1 MPPKVPRLRWDDPLR
16 ALDVLGSLWSSTGLP
31 SVTSVS
37 AQAVA
42 VPYRTLFTTLQ
53 QLLVGKRITIRMG
66 DHDVTL
72 TVTEL
77 DSELE
82 PRALA
87 VGQLGEVRVAA
98 RDIEWGQ
105 QRLQRAVAVLRNVHI
120 RPGVPPLV
128 VAAPVELSTA
138 LPAEIFDEMVR
149 QAAPQLHAQLL
160 RKLVVLAP
168 HRQPFLQ
175 QLLRHLGLHQML
187 MLGRALAH
195 RLGGRRAAG
204 GRGER
209 GIAARP
215 ADEGLR
221 CAVGRLNQTEFA
233 LQACER
239 KHAVLFERGGEFLG
253 GEAVDLVAAV
263 GDEVEDEAEF
273 AEFFGEA
280 AHLLVAH
287 SGGIPAE

>member
-53 QLLVGKRITIRMG
+53 QLLVGKRVTIGMG

-149 QAAPQLHAQLL
+149 QAAPQLHAQLRADSTAQL
-160 RKLVVLAP
+160 HWVRRPGWGSLEVDVNVVGTTLWVRPRALLTGQRRWKLPKRTPAHPVPLPELP
-168 HRQPFLQ
+168 HGLLVSGVSLGVDSLEISGLLPEWRMELP
-175 QLLRHLGLHQML
+175 LRHLEDVISQLSQG
-187 MLGRALAH
+187 ALSFAWPS
-195 RLGGRRAAG
+195 L
-204 GRGER
+204 
-209 GIAARP
+209 
-215 ADEGLR
+215 LR
-221 CAVGRLNQTEFA
+221 SS
-233 LQACER
+233 
-239 KHAVLFERGGEFLG
+239 
-253 GEAVDLVAAV
+253 D
-263 GDEVEDEAEF
+263 
-273 AEFFGEA
+273 
-280 AHLLVAH
+280 
-287 SGGIPAE
+287 

>member
-53 QLLVGKRITIRMG
+53 QLLVGKRVTIGMG

-72 TVTEL
+72 TLTEL

-149 QAAPQLHAQLL
+149 QAAPQLHAQLRADSTAQL
-160 RKLVVLAP
+160 HWVRRPGWGSLEVDVNVVGTTLWVRPRALLTGQRRWKLPKRTPAHPVPLPELP
-168 HRQPFLQ
+168 HGLLVSGVSLGVDSLEISGLLPEWRMELP
-175 QLLRHLGLHQML
+175 LRHLEDVISQLSQG
-187 MLGRALAH
+187 ALSFAWPS
-195 RLGGRRAAG
+195 L
-204 GRGER
+204 
-209 GIAARP
+209 
-215 ADEGLR
+215 LR
-221 CAVGRLNQTEFA
+221 SS
-233 LQACER
+233 
-239 KHAVLFERGGEFLG
+239 
-253 GEAVDLVAAV
+253 D
-263 GDEVEDEAEF
+263 
-273 AEFFGEA
+273 
-280 AHLLVAH
+280 
-287 SGGIPAE
+287 

>member
-149 QAAPQLHAQLL
+149 QAAPQLHAQLRADSTAQL
-160 RKLVVLAP
+160 HWVRRPGWGSLEVDVNVVGTTLWVRPRALLTGQRRWKLPKRTPAHPVPLPELP
-168 HRQPFLQ
+168 HGLLVTGVSLGVDSLEISGLLPEWRMELP
-175 QLLRHLGLHQML
+175 LRHLEDVISQLSQG
-187 MLGRALAH
+187 ALSFAWPS
-195 RLGGRRAAG
+195 L
-204 GRGER
+204 
-209 GIAARP
+209 
-215 ADEGLR
+215 LR
-221 CAVGRLNQTEFA
+221 SS
-233 LQACER
+233 
-239 KHAVLFERGGEFLG
+239 
-253 GEAVDLVAAV
+253 D
-263 GDEVEDEAEF
+263 
-273 AEFFGEA
+273 
-280 AHLLVAH
+280 
-287 SGGIPAE
+287 

>member
-82 PRALA
+82 PRGLA

-149 QAAPQLHAQLL
+149 QAAPQLHAQLRADSTAQL
-160 RKLVVLAP
+160 HWVRRPGWGSLEVDVNVVGNTLWVRPRALLTGQRRWKLPKRTPAHPVPLPELP
-168 HRQPFLQ
+168 HGLLVTGVSLGVDSLEISGLLPEWRMELP
-175 QLLRHLGLHQML
+175 LRHLEDVISQLSQG
-187 MLGRALAH
+187 ALSFAWPS
-195 RLGGRRAAG
+195 L
-204 GRGER
+204 
-209 GIAARP
+209 
-215 ADEGLR
+215 LR
-221 CAVGRLNQTEFA
+221 SS
-233 LQACER
+233 
-239 KHAVLFERGGEFLG
+239 
-253 GEAVDLVAAV
+253 D
-263 GDEVEDEAEF
+263 
-273 AEFFGEA
+273 
-280 AHLLVAH
+280 
-287 SGGIPAE
+287 

>member
-53 QLLVGKRITIRMG
+53 QLLVGKRVTIRMG

-82 PRALA
+82 PRGLA

-98 RDIEWGQ
+98 RDIEWGR

-128 VAAPVELSTA
+128 VAAPVELSTS

-149 QAAPQLHAQLL
+149 QAAPQLHAQLRADSTAQL
-160 RKLVVLAP
+160 HWVRRPGWGSLEVDVNVVGTTLWVRPRALLTGLTRQRRWKLPKRTPA
-168 HRQPFLQ
+168 HRVPMPELPYG
-175 QLLRHLGLHQML
+175 LLVTGVSLGVDSLEISGLLPEWRMELPLRHLEDVISQLSQG
-187 MLGRALAH
+187 ALSFAWPS
-195 RLGGRRAAG
+195 L
-204 GRGER
+204 
-209 GIAARP
+209 
-215 ADEGLR
+215 LR
-221 CAVGRLNQTEFA
+221 SS
-233 LQACER
+233 
-239 KHAVLFERGGEFLG
+239 
-253 GEAVDLVAAV
+253 D
-263 GDEVEDEAEF
+263 
-273 AEFFGEA
+273 
-280 AHLLVAH
+280 
-287 SGGIPAE
+287 

>member
-53 QLLVGKRITIRMG
+53 QLLVGKRVTIRMG

-82 PRALA
+82 PRGLA

-105 QRLQRAVAVLRNVHI
+105 QRLRRAVAVLRNAHI

-149 QAAPQLHAQLL
+149 QAAPQLHAQLRADSTARL
-160 RKLVVLAP
+160 HWVRRPGWGSLEVDVNVVGTTLWVRPRALLTGQRRWKLPKRTPAHPVPLPELP
-168 HRQPFLQ
+168 HGLLVTGVSLGVDSLEISGLLPEWRMELP
-175 QLLRHLGLHQML
+175 LRHLEDVISQLSQG
-187 MLGRALAH
+187 ALSFAWPS
-195 RLGGRRAAG
+195 L
-204 GRGER
+204 
-209 GIAARP
+209 
-215 ADEGLR
+215 LR
-221 CAVGRLNQTEFA
+221 SS
-233 LQACER
+233 
-239 KHAVLFERGGEFLG
+239 
-253 GEAVDLVAAV
+253 D
-263 GDEVEDEAEF
+263 
-273 AEFFGEA
+273 
-280 AHLLVAH
+280 
-287 SGGIPAE
+287 